1 MGIAKFLILLVV
13 FPGLVSC
20 KLFRDPPATCGA
32 PCTFVFYE
40 QPEERVLSILDDSFE
55 DVPDQEGYLSLH
67 WAAREGTP
75 KQVALLLDN
84 GVDVNAR
91 SHNGRTPL
99 HEAAMASSPE
109 NAQLLL
115 DAGAEINA
123 VDNVGFTPLHAAA
136 VWGNPLIISMLQE
149 NGAVD
154 YLEDDSGRKVA
165 DMLSPNWDDSALADA
180 GDNNESP

>member
-1 MGIAKFLILLVV
+1 MV
-13 FPGLVSC
+13 
-20 KLFRDPPATCGA
+20 
-32 PCTFVFYE
+32 
-40 QPEERVLSILDDSFE
+40 
-55 DVPDQEGYLSLH
+55 
-67 WAAREGTP
+67 W
-75 KQVALLLDN
+75 
-84 GVDVNAR
+84 DVNAR